1 MNVPFS
7 RLPSVDSVLRKPET
21 DALLAT
27 YGRSA
32 VTNGLRETLDIC
44 RRRIAE
50 TDPDVRVTEAAIL
63 DETARLLDRR
73 AELHPKP
80 VFNLT
85 GTVLHTNLGRAVLPP
100 EAIEAM
106 SRAAS
111 QPTALEFDLETGKR
125 GDREGPVADRLR
137 RLTGAEDATFVN
149 NNAAAV
155 LLVLNSLAL
164 RKEVPVSRGEL
175 IEIGGS
181 FRMPDIMARAGAK
194 LVEVGTTNRTH
205 LSDFE
210 NAVGKRT
217 GVIMKVHPSN
227 FRVEGF
233 TKTVSDADLAALA
246 TAHGIPFINDLGSG
260 AMIDLAHYGLPA
272 EETPMQALGKGA
284 DIVTFSGDKLLGG
297 PQAGLI
303 VGRADLIA
311 KIKRNPLKRA
321 LRLDKV
327 TMAAL
332 DAILALYENPETIA
346 DRLPTLRLLTR
357 PVSDIEA
364 QAKRLLPRFASV
376 LGSDW
381 QVEQVQCRS
390 EIGSGALPG
399 DGVDSAGLAIA
410 GATKRKLASLTRL
423 AKAFRS
429 LPRPVIGRLSGDRLI
444 FDLRCLDDED
454 GFADQL
460 SSLRVGE

>member
-1 MNVPFS
+1 MTGPLS
-7 RLPSVDSVLRKPET
+7 QLPSVDAVLRMTGAE
-21 DALLAT
+21 ALIAT

-32 VTNGLRETLDIC
+32 VTDSLRETLSVYRQRLADGGEPGE
-44 RRRIAE
+44 A
-50 TDPDVRVTEAAIL
+50 TDTAIL
-63 DETARLLDRR
+63 ADTGRLLDRR
-73 AELHPKP
+73 ADLHPKP
-80 VFNLT
+80 VFNLS
-85 GTVLHTNLGRAVLPP
+85 GTVLHTNLGRAILPP
-100 EAIEAM
+100 EAIAAM
-106 SRAAS
+106 TRAAS
-111 QPTALEFDLETGKR
+111 RQTALEFNLETGKR
-125 GDREGPVADRLR
+125 GDRERPVADRLC
-137 RLTGAEDATFVN
+137 RLTGAEAATFVN

-210 NAVGKRT
+210 TAIGKRT
-217 GVIMKVHPSN
+217 GAIMKVHPSN
-227 FRVEGF
+227 YRIEGF
-233 TKTVSDADLAALA
+233 TRAVADPDLAALA
-246 TAHGIPFINDLGSG
+246 TSNSIPFINDLGSG
-260 AMIDLAHYGLPA
+260 ALIDLSRYGLPA
-272 EETPMQALGKGA
+272 EETPMQALAKGA
-284 DIVTFSGDKLLGG
+284 DVVTFSGDKLLGG

-332 DAILALYENPETIA
+332 DSVLSLYEKPETLR
-346 DRLPTLRLLTR
+346 DRLPTLRILTL
-357 PVSDIEA
+357 PVADIEA
-364 QAKRLLPRFASV
+364 RASRLLSRIQAV
-376 LGSDW
+376 LGPDW
-381 QVEQVQCRS
+381 RVEPIACRS

-399 DGVDSAGLAIA
+399 DGIDSAGLAIG
-410 GATKRKLASLTRL
+410 GASKKKTVSPTRL
-423 AKAFRS
+423 TKAFRS
-429 LPRPVIGRLSGDRLI
+429 LPCPVIGRLSGDQLI

-454 GFADQL
+454 GFAAQL

>member
-1 MNVPFS
+1 MNQAFS
-7 RLPSVDSVLRKPET
+7 RLPSVDSVLRMPET
-21 DALLAT
+21 DTLIAV
-27 YGRSA
+27 YGRTA
-32 VTNGLRETLDIC
+32 VTNGLREIIDLY
-44 RRRIAE
+44 RHRIGEAKSGIGM
-50 TDPDVRVTEAAIL
+50 TEAAVL
-63 DETARLLDRR
+63 DDTARLLDRR
-73 AELHPKP
+73 AELHPTP

-85 GTVLHTNLGRAVLPP
+85 GTILHTNLGRAVLPA

-106 SRAAS
+106 TRTASRT
-111 QPTALEFDLETGKR
+111 TALEFDLATGKR
-125 GDREGPVADRLR
+125 GDREGSVAERLR
-137 RLTGAEDATFVN
+137 RLTGAQDATFVN

-205 LSDFE
+205 LSDFVS
-210 NAVGKRT
+210 AIGRRT
-217 GVIMKVHPSN
+217 GAIMKVHPSN
-227 FRVEGF
+227 YRIEGF
-233 TKTVSDADLAALA
+233 TKTVSDADLASLA
-246 TAHGIPFINDLGSG
+246 TAHSVPFINDLGSG
-260 AMIDLAHYGLPA
+260 AMIDLASYGLPA
-272 EETPMQALGKGA
+272 EETPMQALAKGA

-297 PQAGLI
+297 PQVGLI

-332 DAILALYENPETIA
+332 DAVLSLYEKPETLR

-357 PVSDIEA
+357 PVDDIEA
-364 QAKRLLPRFASV
+364 LAGRLLPRIEAV
-376 LGSDW
+376 MGPDW
-381 QVEQVQCRS
+381 RVEPTACRS

-399 DGVDSAGLAIA
+399 DGVDSAGLAISSSSK
-410 GATKRKLASLTRL
+410 TKTVSLTRL
-423 AKAFRS
+423 AKAFRA
-429 LPRPVIGRLSGDRLI
+429 LPCPVIGRLSGDRLV
-444 FDLRCLDDED
+444 FDMRCLDDED
-454 GFADQL
+454 GFAAQL